1 MNDLKNYMYEKII
14 KILNKQKLI
23 CIEMLSLNKC

>member
-14 KILNKQKLI
+14 KIRNKQKLI